1 MPIGLRLMIGYAA
14 SIIVVISVAMAGC
27 TTPETPPA
35 AVPTATAEAVAASPT
50 ETPEPAPTATD
61 APPTPTFTAVPTA
74 TLIPPTNTPA
84 PTFTPQPAPTAT
96 PAATPRPTYTP
107 RPQSSP
113 TPIPTFAPRPTNTP
127 TIPSAIR
134 QLENGDWLADNE
146 RARASQIATLAWV
159 ADGLAVGETGPA
171 QRLVDLALWFPE
183 VFAIAVNQAWLAD
196 NVNGNEAIALSSIR
210 WLAFYGDE
218 FPTAISR
225 KSWFSDGITATEATV
240 IQNLYW
246 LVWDEDDAVAQE
258 NIRTAAGILAMPF
271 LDAVDGADALAVRS
285 LQRLEYD
292 DEQIFLDVLADPKLK
307 GGITDEEAKMVALL
321 GGTYSY
327 RPESGDVLLRGTGVY
342 WEERSVGLPLSGD
355 VSLAVVRI
363 RDQSTASMDFLEH
376 SVRTIEEFMG
386 APMPTT
392 YIALLYDDAV
402 FPGSGGTN
410 FGTHMAMQ
418 LAYDVENSSW
428 WDYTAFAIAH
438 EVAHY
443 YWRGNSDWI
452 DEGAAEIL
460 GSISEFAQDET
471 PIDVTNN
478 PCAAAQTIGELEAMD
493 PDALGTRGFN
503 CNYSLGE
510 QIFLDLYNSLGEETF
525 RQGFRTLYLKSLAE
539 DYSDDCEGTDL
550 GICHLVAAFKADVT
564 EAQAAMVDE
573 IVARWYGPLP

>member
-1 MPIGLRLMIGYAA
+1 
-14 SIIVVISVAMAGC
+14 
-27 TTPETPPA
+27 
-35 AVPTATAEAVAASPT
+35 
-50 ETPEPAPTATD
+50 
-61 APPTPTFTAVPTA
+61 
-74 TLIPPTNTPA
+74 
-84 PTFTPQPAPTAT
+84 
-96 PAATPRPTYTP
+96 
-107 RPQSSP
+107 
-113 TPIPTFAPRPTNTP
+113 
-127 TIPSAIR
+127 
-134 QLENGDWLADNE
+134 
-146 RARASQIATLAWV
+146 
-159 ADGLAVGETGPA
+159 
-171 QRLVDLALWFPE
+171 
-183 VFAIAVNQAWLAD
+183 
-196 NVNGNEAIALSSIR
+196 
-210 WLAFYGDE
+210 
-218 FPTAISR
+218 
-225 KSWFSDGITATEATV
+225 
-240 IQNLYW
+240 
-246 LVWDEDDAVAQE
+246 
-258 NIRTAAGILAMPF
+258 
-271 LDAVDGADALAVRS
+271 
-285 LQRLEYD
+285 
-292 DEQIFLDVLADPKLK
+292 
-307 GGITDEEAKMVALL
+307 MVALL

-452 DEGAAEIL
+452 DEGRPPKSSAPSPNSPKTKPPL
-460 GSISEFAQDET
+460 T
-471 PIDVTNN
+471 VTNN
-478 PCAAAQTIGELEAMD
+478 PCAAA
-493 PDALGTRGFN
+493 PDDRGTGGNGSRCTGNVVGVQLQLLVGRADIPGSVQQPGRGN
-503 CNYSLGE
+503 
-510 QIFLDLYNSLGEETF
+510 F

-564 EAQAAMVDE
+564 EAQAAMVDG